1 MCIRDRFRIYR
12 ITKPLN
18 GIVTIY
24 GQHISY
30 DLANVPLLPF
40 STESRSPQ
48 LIPGIFTRDMMH
60 DDDYSTAFFSES
72 DRFFHNR
79 MNGVLAQYNG
89 KRDSYVEF
97 VCDWEGMYSTL
108 SREKFRIL
116 L

>member
-1 MCIRDRFRIYR
+1 M
-12 ITKPLN
+12 T
-18 GIVTIY
+18 
-24 GQHISY
+24 
-30 DLANVPLLPF
+30 AAA
-40 STESRSPQ
+40 
-48 LIPGIFTRDMMH
+48 GIFTRDMMH

-89 KRDSYVEF
+89 QGGGSYVEF

-116 L
+116 LAGRHYLDTLLLRVQLLDVPLSRDSRARRSKTSWTCNC